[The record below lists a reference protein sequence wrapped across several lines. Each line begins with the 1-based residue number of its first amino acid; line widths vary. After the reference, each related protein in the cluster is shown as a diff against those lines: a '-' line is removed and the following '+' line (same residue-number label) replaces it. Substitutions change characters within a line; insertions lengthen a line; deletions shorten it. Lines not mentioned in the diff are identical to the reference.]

1 MIQMN
6 ELGAYFAIK
15 FKNCQIAFN
24 ALYKKISLNATNAL
38 LGISYMHLFVM
49 IVSNWIKIVKSA
61 SKADVLNAF
70 QPIFLTKKSVHCAEA
85 NIRNV

>member
-1 MIQMN
+1 MIC
-6 ELGAYFAIK
+6 LYA
-15 FKNCQIAFN
+15 KNAW
-24 ALYKKISLNATNAL
+24 

-49 IVSNWIKIVKSA
+49 IVVSNLIQIVKSA

-70 QPIFLTKKSVHCAEA
+70 KPIFLTKESVHYAKA